1 MISGFP
7 PSSRPVSFSRSP
19 FTTPPGLVGS
29 FPVPGVLG
37 VFADRPKDAKAPEP
51 RPKAEEAPGVG
62 EATLVVV
69 VKGGMPLSGG
79 LPPAAL
85 SPPSRLEDENVRDP
99 SGLVEFS
106 LLVVEVVREAL
117 LELED

>member
-1 MISGFP
+1 M
-7 PSSRPVSFSRSP
+7 
-19 FTTPPGLVGS
+19 
-29 FPVPGVLG
+29 PGVLG

-69 VKGGMPLSGG
+69 KGGMPLSGV
-79 LPPAAL
+79 LPLDAL
-85 SPPSRLEDENVRDP
+85 SPLNRLEDENVRDP

-117 LELED
+117 LELRDQND